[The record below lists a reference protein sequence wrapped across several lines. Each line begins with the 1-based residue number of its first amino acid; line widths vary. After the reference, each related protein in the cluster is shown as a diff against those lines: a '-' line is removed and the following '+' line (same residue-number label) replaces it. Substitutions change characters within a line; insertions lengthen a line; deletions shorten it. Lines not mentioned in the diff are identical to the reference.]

1 MASAAAA
8 AAGTPATEF
17 SFFDV
22 PQRTERIKILDI
34 TDQSKKEIYLGH
46 KEDVEEALERV
57 NKCPCLGRK
66 IEMGGEIVIAYFKK
80 DDFERN
86 MGRLNTG
93 LLKTIASVISSDDKV
108 PEDEKSNITRAMS
121 GPSLELMRLLVQV
134 DNALQRREQTAH
146 YQLIQSTMDEDA
158 EDPTFQSYEH
168 KPRVP
173 SVKCDVEKGKTYP
186 FKPVVR
192 RSSSLDKPD
201 DKILVYMYDE
211 ENPLDRPGVVLH
223 KDCAKQMKLPEFV
236 AFFHLCAFFSSLFF
250 HVFCLLATFQPSY
263 SKCAKG
269 SQSHDH
275 GHFSGQGYCLL
286 FVFAHK
292 TFIHF

>member
-1 MASAAAA
+1 M
-8 AAGTPATEF
+8 
-17 SFFDV
+17 
-22 PQRTERIKILDI
+22 DI